1 MSTIEAVF
9 GGLVTPAIIQPNSQ
23 SRVIVT
29 WRPRSRGAYMVSRK
43 EKPFIVR
50 KPLIL
55 LAVENVEP
63 ARVRLHIENPT
74 AERVAVM
81 VTVRGWSIAHPL
93 SADEQVFVD
102 AVESWLEQDL
112 LRRTS

>member
-1 MSTIEAVF
+1 MSTTDAVF
-9 GGLVTPAIIQPNSQ
+9 GGLVTPASIPANSKC
-23 SRVIVT
+23 RVVVT
-29 WRPRSRGAYMVSRK
+29 WRPRSRGAYMVARK

-81 VTVRGWSIAHPL
+81 VTVRGWSIAYPL
-93 SADEQVFVD
+93 SDDEQVYVAAVD
-102 AVESWLEQDL
+102 SWIEEDL
-112 LRRTS
+112 QRRTS